1 MDIADKK
8 RDRDRDRAATGL
20 GGNFSAALVSRYLLA
35 VFAAFV
41 LADAAISTTLPRY
54 AHARREESSD
64 GPAQRRCQFGT
75 QARIADLPSDVRPHP
90 VPVPVPDALMR
101 WSRALT
107 VRVTWLRSPTSS
119 KPWASTSLS
128 RPVPGTCAPTSL
140 AATRNRLQSNSLT
153 AVTLDEAV
161 AVWSA
166 SCTATGAS
174 RRSAVA
180 CCVSRRWFADLHP
193 QLWAMVRM
201 SGTAAGC
208 YLAYRSHMTSPVRS
222 PGAVRHPAHA
232 LMRVYAEAVQRVAV
246 RVAVLVRHHAT
257 AEPLAEACQDACI
270 RVPCPPRPDPH
281 DRPVFERSVDR
292 TLVDNFCKLAHATL
306 ESEPESPGSK
316 RYKSVTWCMTDRFLL
331 MHSWT
336 NGAAAATALRSRGR
350 VRLRLC
356 AVCARHLPPY
366 AVSFGLAL

>member
-75 QARIADLPSDVRPHP
+75 QARIADLLSNVRPPP

-153 AVTLDEAV
+153 AVTLDGAV

-180 CCVSRRWFADLHP
+180 SCVSRRWFADLHP

-222 PGAVRHPAHA
+222 P
-232 LMRVYAEAVQRVAV
+232 
-246 RVAVLVRHHAT
+246 VLCDTLRTRSCACTRRLFSVS
-257 AEPLAEACQDACI
+257 PLLCSFAIMQEQSLWQ
-270 RVPCPPRPDPH
+270 
-281 DRPVFERSVDR
+281 RPVRTRVSGCHAHPDR
-292 TLVDNFCKLAHATL
+292 IHTTV
-306 ESEPESPGSK
+306 P
-316 RYKSVTWCMTDRFLL
+316 FL
-331 MHSWT
+331 
-336 NGAAAATALRSRGR
+336 NAASTGR
-350 VRLRLC
+350 W
-356 AVCARHLPPY
+356 
-366 AVSFGLAL
+366 